1 MFFSRHFLAVCMV
14 ALMGTFSS
22 LAEAADVSVLQ
33 TALSLARDE
42 MDVAQ
47 RKHDASAQAVAQQQ
61 KIVAQRKAQL
71 TEENRRL
78 EALQREAKQGDAQYL
93 EAKQKYD
100 KAQANLDAAWG
111 K

>member
-1 MFFSRHFLAVCMV
+1 MVFSGHFWAVCMI
-14 ALMGTFSS
+14 ALMGVFSS

-42 MDVAQ
+42 MDAAQ

-61 KIVAQRKAQL
+61 KIVARRKAQL
-71 TEENRRL
+71 AEENRRL
-78 EALQREAKQGDAQYL
+78 EALQKDAKQGDAQYL

-100 KAQANLDAAWG
+100 KAQANLDAAWR